1 MHFNDTF
8 FMQAAYKQ
16 AVCAYNQNE
25 VPIGAVIVSPEG
37 DIVSAAHNKVEQTN
51 NPFAHAEMLAIE
63 SAATSIGDWRLPGY
77 SIYVTLEPCALCM
90 QAIIRSRI
98 STLVFATRSMVYGF
112 SLDTCTTFQL
122 YKIPITI
129 REGIEQQLAMDLLK
143 KFFQEKR
150 RNINGQKRK
159 ESINETKRDSKDFT

>member
-1 MHFNDTF
+1 MDVTDTF

-16 AVCAYNQNE
+16 AVQAYNHDE
-25 VPIGAVIVSPEG
+25 VPVGAVIVAPDG
-37 DIVSAAHNKVEQTN
+37 FIVSKAYNMVEETN

-63 SAATSIGDWRLPGY
+63 AAASSISDWRLQGY

-98 STLVFATRSMVYGF
+98 STLVFATRSQQEGF
-112 SLDTCTTFQL
+112 SLDRYTTFQL

-129 REGIEQQLAMDLLK
+129 REGCGQLEAAGLLR
-143 KFFQEKR
+143 KFFQKKR
-150 RNINGQKRK
+150 RDGGNQEKNQ
-159 ESINETKRDSKDFT
+159 RDPKDASGA

>member
-1 MHFNDTF
+1 MYLTDSF

-16 AVCAYNQNE
+16 AICAYNQNE
-25 VPIGAVIVSPEG
+25 VPVGAVIIAPDG
-37 DIVSAAHNKVEQTN
+37 AIVAQAYNMVEQTN

-63 SAATSIGDWRLPGY
+63 AAASSIGDWRLQGY

-98 STLVFATRSMVYGF
+98 STLVFATRSLQEGF
-112 SLDTCTTFQL
+112 SLDRYTTFQL

-129 REGIEQQLAMDLLK
+129 REGCGQRQAAELLR
-143 KFFQEKR
+143 KFFRKKR
-150 RNINGQKRK
+150 RDGGKQEDIR
-159 ESINETKRDSKDFT
+159 